1 MVLSDDYDGIV
12 TSLNPRQCL
21 DRRSLVWHVS
31 NQLLNVFKAF
41 LPQQYLCLETSSKVR
56 NLMPHAHHSPYL
68 GILLLGLT
76 LWSLNLIDSMRLYS
90 MGPVVVSLG
99 LLVSTALLR
108 SRDLMIP
115 LWFGRHIMRWC
126 AIGLLQLVFICFA
139 LLQRGFYFDE
149 QRKLV
154 VDL

>member
-1 MVLSDDYDGIV
+1 
-12 TSLNPRQCL
+12 
-21 DRRSLVWHVS
+21 
-31 NQLLNVFKAF
+31 
-41 LPQQYLCLETSSKVR
+41 
-56 NLMPHAHHSPYL
+56 
-68 GILLLGLT
+68 
-76 LWSLNLIDSMRLYS
+76 

-154 VDL
+154 VDLQSKLERDRLKHAESVHKGASVNLTKEGKREQELIMKNLKNPYM